1 MPFYGFKENPRQ
13 RVITKAKKLFGKD
26 AKVVVTGTRYTPEQ
40 CKSAGYKVGSYVVSA
55 EVTDAAGKSYCSV
68 TSTMIN
74 WRKAYDVLA
83 EDIEKAFNAAKAV
96 QTDTEKS

>member
-55 EVTDAAGKSYCSV
+55 VVTDPSGKDFCSV
-68 TSTMIN
+68 TSNMIN

-83 EDIEKAFNAAKAV
+83 EDLEKVFNATKAV
-96 QTDTEKS
+96 QTATEKS